1 MSDNIPLQIQHEI
14 IKWLPLKPLL
24 KFRSVSK
31 TWKSII
37 DSSKFIND
45 YHIIHKHSQRLL
57 LQYETDFQIKFRSI
71 VDDDTFPQIKPLV
84 RLPDSIKLLRNP
96 FHPETNDVKLLM
108 VNSSIPTCWVVKV
121 FTLSSRAWR
130 SLSFDPPFKSCDLSW
145 DQVSLNGF
153 IYLHGYD
160 DCKLTTEIRSNL
172 IASFDLKT
180 EMFGQVCLP
189 DVLVH
194 LEYLGLS
201 KRNERLTVV
210 EYSHEGGIGVWMI
223 KDATTK
229 SFTKIFT
236 IKPRGPSVKRGLL
249 GFRKNGEAILA
260 TLADLDDDDD
270 TQGSSLLEVYD
281 PCSGRINDTGIGGI
295 ESPFSVSPYTS
306 TLLLL
311 DQSDS
316 LIH

>member
-1 MSDNIPLQIQHEI
+1 
-14 IKWLPLKPLL
+14 
-24 KFRSVSK
+24 
-31 TWKSII
+31 
-37 DSSKFIND
+37 
-45 YHIIHKHSQRLL
+45 
-57 LQYETDFQIKFRSI
+57 
-71 VDDDTFPQIKPLV
+71 
-84 RLPDSIKLLRNP
+84 
-96 FHPETNDVKLLM
+96 
-108 VNSSIPTCWVVKV
+108 
-121 FTLSSRAWR
+121 
-130 SLSFDPPFKSCDLSW
+130 
-145 DQVSLNGF
+145 
-153 IYLHGYD
+153 
-160 DCKLTTEIRSNL
+160 
-172 IASFDLKT
+172 
-180 EMFGQVCLP
+180 P

-194 LEYLGLS
+194 SEYLGLS

-236 IKPRGPSVKRGLL
+236 VKPRSPSVRRGLL

-295 ESPFSVSPYTS
+295 ESPFSVSSYTS

-311 DQSDS
+311 DQSES